1 MKHENFLP
9 PQEASEQ
16 LAQKSIEQLI
26 NPRVLPEAGFQS
38 YAELV
43 SDATVQREGFL
54 QGEYRNPTFT
64 YSRMG
69 ESDRLNEGIQKLEAA
84 KEAALEVE
92 QDGVYRAAIASSLD
106 FRRAEMEYVN
116 LLATVADLRNTNG
129 SPEALS
135 EAVELARH
143 VGGELYGAPRPEI
156 RDAAL
161 NELWSILEAK
171 TYGPQA
177 QHIYHELVNG
187 SRYEGQ
193 ATPALPRAEDPSA
206 QLPRFEDNAGL
217 DWAGEKIIEQNA
229 DIQAL
234 IDAFW
239 DEKVALHGDEYACAP
254 ADIAEAFQAVIDL
267 RDPSHE
273 SGVTVRLAEGKT
285 ALSWESPEMAVLVGE
300 KRAPITNRD
309 ELFRKVLHEFGVHG
323 QRSINGLKTD
333 LPVLGLGLF
342 TEPTA
347 EHRADYLTFEEGLA
361 TTVEEMIGDTPPQ
374 WTPAKLGHY
383 INISLA
389 EQGFDFRDVF
399 ETAWRYR
406 ALTSLKDGED
416 VTDQAI
422 EKAKANAYNACVRIF
437 RGTQPDL
444 REATGLDNAPL
455 TFNKDLAYLEGRYVA
470 MNYLQQL
477 YERQDNTGVEQLF
490 AGKFDPTNPQ
500 QLELVQRATRQ

>member
-1 MKHENFLP
+1 MKHEYFLP
-9 PQEASEQ
+9 PQELNER
-16 LAQKSIEQLI
+16 LAQSPIEQLI
-26 NPRVLPEAGFQS
+26 NPKVLPEAGFQS

-43 SDATVQREGFL
+43 SDAATQREGFL
-54 QGEYRNPTFT
+54 QGEYRNPTLT

-69 ESDRLNEGIQKLEAA
+69 EVDRLNEGIQKLDTA

-92 QDGVYRAAIASSLD
+92 QDEVYRAAIASSLD
-106 FRRAEMEYVN
+106 FRRAEMEYVK
-116 LLATVADLRNTNG
+116 LLATVADLRSING
-129 SPEALS
+129 SLETLS
-135 EAVELARH
+135 EAVELARQ
-143 VGGELYGAPRPEI
+143 VGGELYGTPRPEI

-161 NELWSILEAK
+161 NELWAMLDTK

-177 QHIYHELVNG
+177 QQIYDELADG
-187 SRYEGQ
+187 SYYMGQ
-193 ATPALPRAEDPSA
+193 STPALPRAENLSA
-206 QLPRFEDNAGL
+206 QLPRFEDNTGL

-239 DEKVALHGDEYACAP
+239 DEKVALHGDEYVCAP

-273 SGVTVRLAEGKT
+273 SGVTVRLAGGKT

-300 KRAPITNRD
+300 KRAPITHRD
-309 ELFRKVLHEFGVHG
+309 ELFRKMLHEFGVHG

-342 TEPTA
+342 TEPA
-347 EHRADYLTFEEGLA
+347 AKHRADYLTFEEGLA

-374 WTPAKLGHY
+374 WTAAKLGHY
-383 INISLA
+383 VNISLA

-406 ALTSLKDGED
+406 VLTGLKNGED
-416 VTDQAI
+416 VTDRAI
-422 EKAKANAYNACVRIF
+422 EKAKTNAYNACVRIF

-444 REATGLDNAPL
+444 REATGLDSAPL

-477 YERQDNTGVEQLF
+477 YERQDTAGVEQLF

-500 QLELVQRATRQ
+500 QLALVQRATRQ